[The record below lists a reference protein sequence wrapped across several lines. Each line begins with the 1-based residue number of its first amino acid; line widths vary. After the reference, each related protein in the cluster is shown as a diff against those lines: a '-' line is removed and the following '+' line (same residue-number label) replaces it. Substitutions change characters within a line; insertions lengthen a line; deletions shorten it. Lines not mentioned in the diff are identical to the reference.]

1 MILQLERCRVRFPDW
16 YDELAEVEAEHKGW
30 LQGVEVELGDGS
42 RYPVLFYDPVRLA
55 QDLEEEAK
63 WDRPFLAEPGLVVV
77 PAVTRAAI
85 SQAAEYLATTGYFS
99 HLRPLLTDS
108 QNGLHR

>member
-1 MILQLERCRVRFPDW
+1 MILQLERCRVVFPDW
-16 YDELAEVEAEHKGW
+16 YDERAEYEAELKGW

-63 WDRPFLAEPGLVVV
+63 WDRPFIAEPGMIVI
-77 PAVTRAAI
+77 PTVTRATI
-85 SQAAEYLATTGYFS
+85 SQAVEQLAAGGFFG
-99 HLRPLLTDS
+99 HFRPTVPA
-108 QNGLHR
+108 